1 MLGMPL
7 PFFLFVTRLQLGL
20 SRYDPPREPHATREN
35 ESRREIRGRGSID
48 RPTLS
53 EDKSLGDGNLDRPNV
68 SVDRSFG
75 GGNLDGRGLSH
86 IRERGMSSRLP
97 MLPMHKYSPMS
108 TPDGLDVAYAPSK
121 PTSSSGEYFGGEG
134 GGGHTGIV
142 YPLVDLVGVDR
153 VRSWADAI
161 MLLNIKVIYGTAQ
174 DGLEVGIRTQ
184 QLKQEAR
191 CQFIRSYFICTT
203 YYTVYPNTK
212 RKILLSGGLN
222 KMVI

>member
-75 GGNLDGRGLSH
+75 GGSLDGRGLSH

-184 QLKQEAR
+184 QLNKKRGVSSSGLILFAR
-191 CQFIRSYFICTT
+191 HITQCIQI
-203 YYTVYPNTK
+203 TK

>member
-1 MLGMPL
+1 MIGMPL

-161 MLLNIKVIYGTAQ
+161 MLLQHKSNLWDCPRRLGGGDSHTAAETRSAVSVHQ
-174 DGLEVGIRTQ
+174 VLFYLHDILHSVSKYKKKNSPQWR
-184 QLKQEAR
+184 LK
-191 CQFIRSYFICTT
+191 
-203 YYTVYPNTK
+203 
-212 RKILLSGGLN
+212 
-222 KMVI
+222 

>member
-7 PFFLFVTRLQLGL
+7 PFFLFVTRIQLGL
-20 SRYDPPREPHATREN
+20 SRYDPPREPHATREY

-75 GGNLDGRGLSH
+75 GVNLDGRGLSH

-161 MLLNIKVIYGTAQ
+161 MLLQHKSNLWDCPKRLGGGDSHTAA
-174 DGLEVGIRTQ
+174 
-184 QLKQEAR
+184 KQEAR
-191 CQFIRSYFICTT
+191 CQEFIGGLILFARHITQRIQS
-203 YYTVYPNTK
+203 K
-212 RKILLSGGLN
+212 GKILLRGGC
-222 KMVI
+222 K